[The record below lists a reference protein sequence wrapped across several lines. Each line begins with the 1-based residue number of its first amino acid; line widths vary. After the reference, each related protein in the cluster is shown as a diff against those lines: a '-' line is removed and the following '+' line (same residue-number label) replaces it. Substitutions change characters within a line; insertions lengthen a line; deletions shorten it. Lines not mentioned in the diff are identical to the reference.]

1 VSIAGARPTR
11 VDVQQLTGAKA
22 KGMIAL
28 QFAVSAVLAG
38 WTIGD
43 AKNPLLVLLGLA
55 TLGVVSVVMVRGRG
69 ERMPLGASMVILA
82 GGPVMALML
91 FEGTSPGY
99 TQWFIGSATLTL
111 FYLSL
116 RGRILLSWVGFG
128 LLSAVII
135 AIDLAVFNEF
145 MPAVDALG
153 RQSAV
158 LLVGTLFSFGL
169 RRTGDRLEQLTAQT
183 TARIS
188 TEAANR
194 AAANERKRRL
204 AQLEEFAAPLLRRLV
219 DGETLTT
226 DDRREFAVAEAA
238 LRDGVR
244 GAKLARADVITAAR
258 SARLRG
264 VEVVLLDDSGDAVL
278 GESELERASAA
289 IVEVL
294 SSSLDGRVTARIL
307 PSGRE
312 ILATV
317 VADGTEYVK
326 REVPRAPAE
335 FTAGALENEI

>member
-1 VSIAGARPTR
+1 
-11 VDVQQLTGAKA
+11 
-22 KGMIAL
+22 MIAL
-28 QFAVSAVLAG
+28 QFAVSAVLAV

-43 AKNPLLVLLGLA
+43 AENSLLVLLALA
-55 TLGVVSVVMVRGRG
+55 TLGAVSVVMVRSRE
-69 ERMPLGASMVILA
+69 ERMPLGASMVILV

-91 FEGTSPGY
+91 FQGTSPGY

-116 RGRILLSWVGFG
+116 RGRILLSWVGFA

-135 AIDLAVFNEF
+135 AIDLTVFNEF
-145 MPAVDALG
+145 MPAVAALA
-153 RQSAV
+153 RQAAV

-183 TARIS
+183 TMRIS
-188 TEAANR
+188 TQAANH
-194 AAANERKRRL
+194 ASANERKRRL

-219 DGETLTT
+219 NGETLTS

-244 GAKLARADVITAAR
+244 AAKLARADVITAAR

-294 SSSLDGRVTARIL
+294 SSALDGRVTARLL

-326 REVPRAPAE
+326 REVPRTPAE
-335 FTAGALENEI
+335 FTAGALDDGI

>member
-1 VSIAGARPTR
+1 MSIASPRPTR

-28 QFAVSAVLAG
+28 QFAISVMLAV

-43 AKNPLLVLLGLA
+43 VTDPLLVWLALGTLA
-55 TLGVVSVVMVRGRG
+55 VVSVVMVLGRG
-69 ERMPLGASMVILA
+69 ERMPLGASIIILA
-82 GGPVMALML
+82 GGPTMALL
-91 FEGTSPGY
+91 LYGSTSPGY

-116 RGRILLSWVGFG
+116 RGRILLSWLGFAI
-128 LLSAVII
+128 LSGVII
-135 AIDLAVFNEF
+135 AIDLAVFDEF
-145 MPAVDALG
+145 MPAVAALG
-153 RQSAV
+153 RQAAV

-183 TARIS
+183 TVRIS

-194 AAANERKRRL
+194 AAASERRRRL
-204 AQLEEFAAPLLRRLV
+204 VQLEEFAAPLLRRLV
-219 DGETLTT
+219 NGETLTR

-244 GAKLARADVITAAR
+244 ASKLARADVITAAR
-258 SARLRG
+258 AARLRG

-278 GESELERASAA
+278 DEGELERASAA
-289 IVEVL
+289 IVDVL
-294 SSSLDGRVTARIL
+294 SSSLDGRVTARLL

-326 REVPRAPAE
+326 REVPRAPAK
-335 FTAGALENEI
+335 FTAGALEDGI